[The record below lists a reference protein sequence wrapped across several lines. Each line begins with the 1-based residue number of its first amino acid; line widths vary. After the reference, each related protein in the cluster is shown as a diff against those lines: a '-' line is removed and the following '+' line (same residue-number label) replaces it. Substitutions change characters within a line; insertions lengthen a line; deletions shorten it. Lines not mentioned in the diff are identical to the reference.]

1 MRRILSAWS
10 SFVLIQRQDWFRLW
24 ASPAATFS
32 DSAAVWTMALRMVTA
47 SSIIAFTRAWSWK
60 IPHGTWQ
67 CERACMY
74 TRIARRDKVRPFK
87 TAAGAA
93 GGATASS
100 GRRGVEQAAQ
110 ATYHTRAERAPVSVG
125 GGGEA
130 RGSGQAGTTESAQT
144 ISESGHIEAG
154 KRRGFFRFGGFLAL
168 LPNRGR
174 RDFDF
179 EVGAERDLRCAQ

>member
-1 MRRILSAWS
+1 LSAWS

-87 TAAGAA
+87 TGRPRELQEEPQS
-93 GGATASS
+93 SS

-154 KRRGFFRFGGFLAL
+154 KRRGKVF
-168 LPNRGR
+168 PVR
-174 RDFDF
+174 RIFSAVP
-179 EVGAERDLRCAQ
+179 EGAEEGILILRSARDLRCTK